1 MNEDTH
7 KTQWHATNP
16 FFVDGYFLNLKTFP
30 KLVVVITMRNFWYVA
45 KRSQTG
51 VLSDWLYHLIGKL
64 VSKKRLARIF
74 ERWMYLFGFPGL
86 GFGMNWDGSKWSL
99 STHPTGWMT
108 VHHPFEILV
117 IPDETDSHQAKSL
130 GFYDRSMTV
139 DTAISKHITW
149 YNMYNMTLCVYSSK
163 YIIYIYTHTT
173 YTHVSVAL
181 CDWWSSHPWVLGSP
195 IPKKGISQRF
205 GSSCRCLK
213 LATDV
218 MFDLYQPKESWV

>member
-1 MNEDTH
+1 MTRH
-7 KTQWHATNP
+7 KPLLCGW
-16 FFVDGYFLNLKTFP
+16 FFFNLKTFP

-149 YNMYNMTLCVYSSK
+149 YNMYIMTLCIFK
-163 YIIYIYTHTT
+163 YIHLTCIYIYI
-173 YTHVSVAL
+173 HVQHIHMYLSR
-181 CDWWSSHPWVLGSP
+181 S
-195 IPKKGISQRF
+195 
-205 GSSCRCLK
+205 
-213 LATDV
+213 ATDDHPIHEFWEV
-218 MFDLYQPKESWV
+218 LSRKRGFHRGLDQAVAV